1 MAAGERTVFLRQ
13 AQLTI
18 LSHLQGLFQPVG
30 VTAQVAHH
38 LPTGINVETF
48 PTTPLDTVAKPLPR
62 CAYRA
67 HASGRRLG

>member
-38 LPTGINVETF
+38 LPRE
-48 PTTPLDTVAKPLPR
+48 LML
-62 CAYRA
+62 
-67 HASGRRLG
+67 RRFQQLL